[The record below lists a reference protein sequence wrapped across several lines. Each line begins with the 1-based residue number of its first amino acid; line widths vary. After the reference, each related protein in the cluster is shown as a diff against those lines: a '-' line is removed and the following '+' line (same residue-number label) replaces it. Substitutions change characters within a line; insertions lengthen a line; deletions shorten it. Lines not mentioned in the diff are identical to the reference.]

1 MIEYRT
7 GDIFKANVEA
17 LVNPV
22 NCVGVMG
29 AGLASQFKAA
39 FPKNFYAYAKAC
51 KQGQVQLGKMFIY
64 KNQTELN
71 PQYIINFPTKKHWL
85 NKSRFQDIVAGLEA
99 LKLVLQ
105 ENYISSV
112 AIPALGCGLGGL
124 KWSEVKPV
132 THQILQSLNIYIVL
146 YEPWGKSTVQV
157 KQL

>member
-7 GDIFKANVEA
+7 GNILKANVQA

-39 FPKNFYAYAKAC
+39 FPKNFYTYAKAC

-64 KNQTELN
+64 RNQTEH
-71 PQYIINFPTKKHWL
+71 PQYIINFPTKNHWL

-105 ENYISSV
+105 EYYISSV

-124 KWSEVKPV
+124 EWSEVKPV
-132 THQILQSLNIYIVL
+132 THQILESLDIYIVL

-157 KQL
+157 KQR